1 MKILLAD
8 DHWIARAALKHL
20 LKRLDRNVQT
30 LEAERV
36 DQAIEIAE
44 KTPDLRLILL
54 DLLMPGR
61 EAMDGLAA
69 VRAACPDVPIVVMSM
84 VEDRRAVLRTID
96 SGAQGYIPKT
106 ASASEILKALR
117 QILQGEIYLP
127 RSLLERGQQTGQPQS
142 TDWQQTQ
149 SAALLRLQQL
159 TDRQRDVLALLGQG
173 LSNAAIADALKVSE
187 NTVRLH
193 VSAILSRLG
202 LSNRTQAALFSA
214 QGRDFALPDD
224 ARRGSR
230 RRGGAAPAQPQEC
243 ES

>member
-1 MKILLAD
+1 MKILIAD

-36 DQAIEIAE
+36 DEAIEIAE
-44 KTPDLRLILL
+44 KNPDLRLILL

-69 VRAACPDVPIVVMSM
+69 VRSACPDVPIVVMSM

-117 QILQGEIYLP
+117 QILHGEMYLP
-127 RSLLERGQQTGQPQS
+127 RTLLDRGQQPGQAQPGTG
-142 TDWQQTQ
+142 WQQTQ
-149 SAALLRLQQL
+149 NAALLRLQQL
-159 TDRQRDVLALLGQG
+159 TDRQRDVLELLGQG
-173 LSNAAIADALKVSE
+173 LSNAAIAEALKVSE

-214 QGRDFALPDD
+214 QGRDFAPPE
-224 ARRGSR
+224 ASGRRRRGS
-230 RRGGAAPAQPQEC
+230 GSPQPQEY